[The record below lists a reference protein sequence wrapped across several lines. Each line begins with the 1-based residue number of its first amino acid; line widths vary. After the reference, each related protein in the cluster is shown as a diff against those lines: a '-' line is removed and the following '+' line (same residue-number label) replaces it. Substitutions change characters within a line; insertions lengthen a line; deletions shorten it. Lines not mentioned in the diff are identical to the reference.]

1 LIEPK
6 YSFLGAYKCFHFPKR
21 YKKRWTKQGKDIVM
35 YFWEDKIKLK
45 TPDLSLSDDLRIKQK
60 LYIQSKMGYNFSMFI
75 IDLYK
80 ILKTYRNKICDYFK
94 KLKYKD

>member
-1 LIEPK
+1 
-6 YSFLGAYKCFHFPKR
+6 
-21 YKKRWTKQGKDIVM
+21 M

-45 TPDLSLSDDLRIKQK
+45 ISDLSLSDDLRIKQK
-60 LYIQSKMGYNFSMFI
+60 LYIQSKIGYNFSMFI

-80 ILKTYRNKICDYFK
+80 ILKTYRNKVRNYFK

>member
-1 LIEPK
+1 
-6 YSFLGAYKCFHFPKR
+6 
-21 YKKRWTKQGKDIVM
+21 M